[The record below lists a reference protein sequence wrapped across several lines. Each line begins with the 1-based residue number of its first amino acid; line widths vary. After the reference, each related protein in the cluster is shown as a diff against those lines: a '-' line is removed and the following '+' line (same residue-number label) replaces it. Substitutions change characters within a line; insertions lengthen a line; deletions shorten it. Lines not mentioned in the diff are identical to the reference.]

1 VVEMVTLPEFTI
13 EHITNTIVEDYRWG
27 LINLRAVITYRIEIK
42 DFELIPEST
51 QKSTQEFKEFEELLR
66 LSDKYYKSIEH
77 IKVLLYGKNKE
88 GKIIAI
94 TLIKDNTKDPPNL
107 AIIAYNFEKMLNE
120 LREWA
125 YHKIRQQQDP

>member
-1 VVEMVTLPEFTI
+1 MNKVVEMVTLPELTI
-13 EHITNTIVEDYRWG
+13 EHITNTIVEDYKFG
-27 LINLRAVITYRIEIK
+27 LINLRAVITHRVELK
-42 DFELIPEST
+42 DFEPIST
-51 QKSTQEFKEFEELLR
+51 HNKQFEEFEELLKFR
-66 LSDKYYKSIEH
+66 DKHIKDVEH

-107 AIIAYNFEKMLNE
+107 AIIAYNFEKMLKE

-125 YHKIRQQQDP
+125 HYKIRQQQDP

>member
-1 VVEMVTLPEFTI
+1 MAQVVEMVTLPEFTI
-13 EHITNTIVEDYRWG
+13 EHITNTIVEDYKWG
-27 LINLRAVITYRIEIK
+27 LINLRAVITYRIELK
-42 DFELIPEST
+42 DFEPIPEST
-51 QKSTQEFKEFEELLR
+51 PEFKEFEELLR
-66 LSDKYYKSIEH
+66 LNDKYYKSIEH

-107 AIIAYNFEKMLNE
+107 AIIAYNFEKLLKE

-125 YHKIRQQQDP
+125 YYKIRQQQDP